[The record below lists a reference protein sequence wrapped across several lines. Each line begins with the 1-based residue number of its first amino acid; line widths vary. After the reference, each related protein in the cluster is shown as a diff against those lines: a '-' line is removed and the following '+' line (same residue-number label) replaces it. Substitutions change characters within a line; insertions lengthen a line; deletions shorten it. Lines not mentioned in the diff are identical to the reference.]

1 VIGWLVGWLVGWL
14 IVQFVIDHSRSA
26 DINQSEEEGRRGGGG
41 GGGGE
46 ERRLECNVRWRLLSV
61 YDCLLRAG
69 ILICLLDCL
78 FVMTK

>member
-1 VIGWLVGWLVGWL
+1 
-14 IVQFVIDHSRSA
+14 
-26 DINQSEEEGRRGGGG
+26 
-41 GGGGE
+41 
-46 ERRLECNVRWRLLSV
+46 LLSV